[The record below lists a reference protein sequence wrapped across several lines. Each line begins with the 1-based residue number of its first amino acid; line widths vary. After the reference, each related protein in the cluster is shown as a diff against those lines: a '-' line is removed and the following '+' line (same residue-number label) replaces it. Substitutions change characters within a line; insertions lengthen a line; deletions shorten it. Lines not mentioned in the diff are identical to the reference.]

1 MPVVPSRLV
10 FIADIAGTALF
21 AIEGATTAIRADL
34 DLLGVLVLAFATALG
49 GGVIR
54 DVLIGSVPPSAL
66 RDWRYPAVAFV
77 AGGVTFVAC
86 HTAPAVPPGLI
97 VGLDAAGLG
106 FFAVAGAEKALQ
118 FGIQPFIAVLLG
130 TVTGVG
136 GGTLRDVLLAQIPGV
151 LRVDVYAT
159 AALAGSAALVV
170 VRQLGLRPAWA
181 ATLGGTVCFVLRMLA
196 VWLHWNLPHAGA
208 F

>member
-1 MPVVPSRLV
+1 MPVVPNRLV

-66 RDWRYPAVAFV
+66 RDWRYPAVAFI
-77 AGGVTFVAC
+77 AGGITFA
-86 HTAPAVPPGLI
+86 AYGAALPVPPGLV

-106 FFAVAGAEKALQ
+106 LFAVAGAEKALQ
-118 FGIQPFIAVLLG
+118 FRIQPLIAVLLG
-130 TVTGVG
+130 TITGVG
-136 GGTLRDVLLAQIPGV
+136 GGTIRDVLLAQIPAV

-159 AALAGSAALVV
+159 AALGGAAVLVV
-170 VRQLGLRPAWA
+170 ARQVGCPPAWA
-181 ATLGGTVCFVLRMLA
+181 AALGGTACFVLRMLA
-196 VWLHWNLPHAGA
+196 VRLHWNLPHAGT